1 MTDKPQ
7 FLGMSNGVNM
17 SVLHA
22 PQSFVL
28 FLHVSRCFNRVSL
41 APLIAYPLTWC
52 SIQKMTVLTGSCW
65 ELCFIVKN

>member
-7 FLGMSNGVNM
+7 FLGMSNGVKM

-22 PQSFVL
+22 AQSFVL
-28 FLHVSRCFNRVSL
+28 FLHVPKCFNSFSL

-52 SIQKMTVLTGSCW
+52 SIPKNDY
-65 ELCFIVKN
+65 FIGKLLGTMFHS